1 MSAELVELRPKL
13 DCEDVVKALR
23 NVADDLEAGRYDFD
37 PTLAVLVLGREATRR
52 DRDAIVDSYQFQSHG
67 FGQCSFFASKGL
79 LASAL
84 GKFEDR
90 SE

>member
-1 MSAELVELRPKL
+1 MMEVVELRPKL

-37 PTLAVLVLGREATRR
+37 PTIAVLVLGREGTRR
-52 DRDAIVDSYQFQSHG
+52 DRDGIVDSYQYQSHG

-84 GKFEDR
+84 NDFEGR
-90 SE
+90 IE